1 MRAAG
6 TLPQGYL
13 LCWRHRPATA
23 PARPR
28 LSHCPRIAY
37 APDEYPSPPPHFIP
51 RTNTRAAETCAAHSY
66 NEVSFYAL
74 NIIHPVTHALGNTLK
89 RVVMIIVSVLV
100 LNHKFTP
107 LGLAGCTTAIGGVMA
122 YSITKA
128 RLESSGVVV
137 PVGKLAEAR
146 AAAAKEEQAK
156 GAAAAA
162 AAADGKGETEEE
174 KGGGVGDA
182 VTGKGV

>member
-1 MRAAG
+1 MLSSR
-6 TLPQGYL
+6 LRPQ
-13 LCWRHRPATA
+13 HKP
-23 PARPR
+23 
-28 LSHCPRIAY
+28 
-37 APDEYPSPPPHFIP
+37 
-51 RTNTRAAETCAAHSY
+51 SY

-128 RLESSGVVV
+128 KLESSGVVV
-137 PVGKLAEAR
+137 PVGKLVEVAEA
-146 AAAAKEEQAK
+146 AAAAEAEAEAAAKEE
-156 GAAAAA
+156 
-162 AAADGKGETEEE
+162 E
-174 KGGGVGDA
+174 KENEKEGVGGQVEGKAERDA
-182 VTGKGV
+182 GGQEAAGEGA